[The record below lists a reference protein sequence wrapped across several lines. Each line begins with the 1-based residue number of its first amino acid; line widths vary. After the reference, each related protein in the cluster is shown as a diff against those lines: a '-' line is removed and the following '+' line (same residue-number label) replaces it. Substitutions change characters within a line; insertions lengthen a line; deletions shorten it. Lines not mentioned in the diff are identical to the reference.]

1 MNRKSIFIILGVII
15 GFALSYIPNN
25 YMSEKYEDNAFFIV
39 VGIAVIAA
47 LWSYFSIKNKKQGDN
62 PN

>member
-15 GFALSYIPNN
+15 GFALSNIPNN
-25 YMSEKYEDNAFFIV
+25 YMSEKNEDYAFFIV
-39 VGIAVIAA
+39 IGIAVIAA
-47 LWSYFSIKNKKQGDN
+47 LWSYFSTKNKKQSDN